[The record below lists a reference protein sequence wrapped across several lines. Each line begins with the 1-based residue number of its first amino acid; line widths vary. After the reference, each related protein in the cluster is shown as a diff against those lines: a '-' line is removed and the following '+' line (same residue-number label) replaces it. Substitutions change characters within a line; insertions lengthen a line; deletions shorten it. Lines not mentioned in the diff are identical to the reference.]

1 MVAVVQGKA
10 TWQGRLETQPEISWA
25 DRNDNYKHISRVK
38 DGMNDAAHEWYKKLE
53 QDYEMPRQDKFQYA
67 AIIHRKVYG
76 QFHICM

>member
-38 DGMNDAAHEWYKKLE
+38 DGMNDAAHEWYKKL
-53 QDYEMPRQDKFQYA
+53 
-67 AIIHRKVYG
+67 
-76 QFHICM
+76 